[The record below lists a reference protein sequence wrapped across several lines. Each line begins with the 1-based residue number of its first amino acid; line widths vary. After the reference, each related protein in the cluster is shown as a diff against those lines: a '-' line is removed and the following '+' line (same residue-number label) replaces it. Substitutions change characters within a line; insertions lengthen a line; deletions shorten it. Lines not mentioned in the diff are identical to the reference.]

1 MSLLLSILRNMLAYF
16 GVPVDQD
23 LLIWQNKDYG
33 SARSIIRMI
42 GRVLPLE
49 PCRRLNFELIPHL
62 NSEESDVYE
71 PVVPSFADVLCVAND
86 EEASYLRHGLW
97 KKEKEG
103 KIALSHSSKLIWDPL
118 SPALRQNKPVK
129 DDLPAS
135 EAAIK
140 KIAALEDELTFLRAQ
155 IAAIV
160 AMQERRESEET
171 GFCDLSDEPSMEQAL
186 SSSVTA
192 GLSEEPDHSPSSV
205 FSSPPPPPP
214 LPQFSLQPCFPPV
227 QPGSASRDDPTT
239 AVGKPYS
246 GVHKMNGSHG
256 SESHGASDVPNMLDV
271 LKDMN
276 KVKLRP
282 IERSPGGRPIQK
294 KKRQSLQWDPVSLI
308 SNALKQK
315 FAFQEDSFD
324 SENRS
329 WECSPFSSPETSRLH
344 EIKDVLKHTDAH
356 AYNDLP

>member
-49 PCRRLNFELIPHL
+49 PCRRPNFELIPHL
-62 NSEESDVYE
+62 NSEESDDCE

-86 EEASYLRHGLW
+86 EEARYLRFRHGLR
-97 KKEKEG
+97 KKEEEG
-103 KIALSHSSKLIWDPL
+103 KIALFHSSKLIWDPL

-171 GFCDLSDEPSMEQAL
+171 GFCDLSDGPSMEQTPSPSL
-186 SSSVTA
+186 TA

-214 LPQFSLQPCFPPV
+214 LPQFSLPPCFPPV
-227 QPGSASRDDPTT
+227 QPGSASRDDPTP
-239 AVGKPYS
+239 AVGKQHS
-246 GVHKMNGSHG
+246 GVHEMSGSHC
-256 SESHGASDVPNMLDV
+256 SESRGVSDVPNMLDV

-294 KKRQSLQWDPVSLI
+294 KRQSLQWDPVSLI
-308 SNALKQK
+308 SNALKKK
-315 FAFQEDSFD
+315 FAFQDDSFN

-329 WECSPFSSPETSRLH
+329 WECSPFSSPETSRF
-344 EIKDVLKHTDAH
+344 
-356 AYNDLP
+356 